1 MYRTRFQTQSF
12 DEFLCYAKGNGWRKR
27 RSDSISTL
35 AFWSCN
41 TVMEAVMETPAA
53 PERLWPR
60 YVRVVEALV
69 CIRVFFVVVR
79 GCPRRLAASRGWLL
93 ESARLRPR
101 FPMVGAYFACTVSS
115 HTGGCAAASRWMYPQ
130 QDPRQRRRPA
140 QGFRRVAGGPQRHGP
155 APA

>member
-1 MYRTRFQTQSF
+1 MPHVQHDVCTKRSLHTASPGQAGRQQFSRLVFVPSKLAPNKLGLALIFQMYRTRFQTQSF
-12 DEFLCYAKGNGWRKR
+12 DEFLCYAKGNGRRKR

-53 PERLWPR
+53 PERLWLR

-79 GCPRRLAASRGWLL
+79 GCPRRLAAEVDYWSLLGSALAFLWL
-93 ESARLRPR
+93 A
-101 FPMVGAYFACTVSS
+101 
-115 HTGGCAAASRWMYPQ
+115 HT
-130 QDPRQRRRPA
+130 
-140 QGFRRVAGGPQRHGP
+140 
-155 APA
+155 

>member
-1 MYRTRFQTQSF
+1 MMFVQNAPCTQLAQAKQAAGSSSSLVSYSFLRNSLTNKLGLALIFQMYRTRFQTQSF

-79 GCPRRLAASRGWLL
+79 GCPRRLAAEVDYWSLLGSALAFLWL
-93 ESARLRPR
+93 A
-101 FPMVGAYFACTVSS
+101 
-115 HTGGCAAASRWMYPQ
+115 HT
-130 QDPRQRRRPA
+130 
-140 QGFRRVAGGPQRHGP
+140 
-155 APA
+155 